1 MKLVSVHPSS
11 HVLERYAPPEGGR
24 EGGRFFLLPFQPFVA
39 RCQRKRKKWVPRT
52 QFCLPELII
61 YHFPRFGAPH
71 LCFTGREG
79 KKERKEGKSQLEGEE
94 RPPETKRIVEWT
106 RHLPTSPGYQ
116 HRCGTTTMVHPF
128 SPSLLPPLLLILN
141 GHSSS
146 MGARWKPASDRQ
158 GLFDKQK
165 SEFLKVQ
172 EPAG

>member
-1 MKLVSVHPSS
+1 MFWNDMPHQ
-11 HVLERYAPPEGGR
+11 R
-24 EGGRFFLLPFQPFVA
+24 EGGRAFFFFFPSNPSLHVVRGRERNGFQEPNFASPNSSSIISPASVLPTFA
-39 RCQRKRKKWVPRT
+39 
-52 QFCLPELII
+52 LP
-61 YHFPRFGAPH
+61 G
-71 LCFTGREG
+71 GREG

-146 MGARWKPASDRQ
+146 MGARWKPASNRQ